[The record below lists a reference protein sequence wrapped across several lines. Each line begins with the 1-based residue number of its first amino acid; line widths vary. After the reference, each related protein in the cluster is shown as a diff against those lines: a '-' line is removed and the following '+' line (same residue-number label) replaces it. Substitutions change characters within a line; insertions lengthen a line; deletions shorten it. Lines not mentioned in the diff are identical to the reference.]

1 MLFEINL
8 TDDYV
13 DVLNRVIVGK
23 LTTLNLGSN
32 RITEIGYASLYE
44 ALQHPSCK
52 LTTLKL

>member
-13 DVLNRVIVGK
+13 DVLNRVVVGK

-32 RITEIGYASLYE
+32 RITEIGYASLCE
-44 ALQHPSCK
+44 ALQHPSYK